1 LDLSLSSLKNRRL
14 NDAQLYVWL
23 LVAGVSLGWGV
34 VSALKPG
41 HSQDLKIIDTWLRT
55 WLWQGSNPYYLP
67 DYIVA
72 NYPPHAIV
80 ALSPLAWI
88 PESWVAGVWALLNL
102 LLAPAVGYLAFRV
115 MKPDAERRAALL
127 PCAMFLAW
135 AGLRTG
141 IGNGQFTLLIIAL
154 GLLALLFEEKRPWLG
169 GIFLAL
175 ALMKPHIGGAFLLWA
190 LFTKRWKMTLVACA
204 VMGVGVGIFSLRLA
218 ESPFEAVRAY
228 LGVIQHQFGRGT
240 DVQGDMSLRVVELR
254 PLVTLFIHQNEW
266 ANRIQQLLLVL
277 LLGCAGLAG
286 FLKSRLDKEA
296 RDAAVLQLCC
306 LWVLMSVFHNPY
318 DSTLLLPLMMGLWV
332 APVAAPAPSG
342 SERRW
347 DRAWLWLLQLAMVVE
362 VPALWW
368 KLSKAYDLSAFGWA
382 GALLAHVDRLLVLGL
397 FIYIMNRVRRNW
409 LVGREPQRAGE
420 TFRQSSTAIRHS
432 LTSEALDG
440 TEIFKARFALAVK
453 RALNFCLRLLRN
465 VLFLRL
471 TPPRAPRCVV
481 AHLIGNIGDI
491 VVAIPALIALRE
503 RYPESRLILFTSAG
517 TRGKNLAGAR
527 ELLASASFLDGVE
540 GYATEEI
547 RSPRS
552 ALGLL
557 RRLRQLQ
564 PDLFVSLPQCN
575 ISPGN
580 VLRNML
586 FARLTGARFGV
597 GFEVVTLF
605 LFSYEQAQYTG
616 VYPSEIE
623 RNLGHLKELGVTSPA
638 VKFEFGALDEEESR
652 RIERVAEVSRP
663 FVAVCPGGKQVGHRW
678 PLERFITV
686 ARYLKHERGLTLVT
700 VGSEG
705 ERELCDELLK
715 AVGGGVNLAGEL
727 SLRGTTELLSRAL
740 FLLTNDTGPMHL
752 AAAMGTPVV
761 AVYGSKDLNG
771 RWYPHGTGHE
781 LFRARTACRQCL
793 FADAESDHCVSRIKV
808 EDVLEGCQRLLQSL
822 DYSGE
827 QRRAGNNEEEIYDAH
842 FASQR

>member
-1 LDLSLSSLKNRRL
+1 LSSLKNSRL
-14 NDAQLYVWL
+14 SRAQAYAWL
-23 LVAGVSLGWGV
+23 AVAGVSLGWGV
-34 VSALKPG
+34 VSAFKPG
-41 HSQDLKIIDTWLRT
+41 HSQDLKIVNTWLRT
-55 WLWQGSNPYYLP
+55 WLWQGTNPYYLP

-80 ALSPLAWI
+80 GLSPLALI
-88 PESWVAGVWALLNL
+88 PESWEAGVWALLNL
-102 LLAPAVGYLAFRV
+102 LIAPAVGYLAFRV

-141 IGNGQFTLLIIAL
+141 VGNGQFTLLIIGL
-154 GLLALLFEEKRPWLG
+154 GLLAFLFEEKRPWLG
-169 GIFLAL
+169 GFFLAL

-190 LFTKRWKMTLVACA
+190 LFTKRWKMTLVACV
-204 VMGVGVGIFSLRLA
+204 VMGLGVGVFALRIA
-218 ESPFEAVRAY
+218 ENPFASVRDY

-254 PLVTLFIHQNEW
+254 PLVTLFIHQDAW
-266 ANRIQQLLLVL
+266 ANRIQQLLLVV

-286 FLKSRLDKEA
+286 LLKSRLDGHR
-296 RDAAVLQLCC
+296 RDAMVLQLCC

-318 DSTLLLPLMMGLWV
+318 DSTLLLPVMMGLW
-332 APVAAPAPSG
+332 AAPPVPAASSG
-342 SERRW
+342 SKRGASV
-347 DRAWLWLLQLAMVVE
+347 AWLWLLQLAMVIE
-362 VPALWW
+362 VPAVWW
-368 KLSKAYDLSAFGWA
+368 KLSKTYDLTAIGWA
-382 GALLAHVDRLLVLGL
+382 GVLLANVDRLLVLGL
-397 FIYIMNRVRRNW
+397 FVYILNRVRLNW
-409 LVGREPQRAGE
+409 FAKREPHRAVEMAAQGSVATRRPLTGDALSRAG
-420 TFRQSSTAIRHS
+420 
-432 LTSEALDG
+432 
-440 TEIFKARFALAVK
+440 IFKARFALAVR
-453 RALNFCLRLLRN
+453 RALNLGFRLLRN
-465 VLFLRL
+465 MLFLRR

-491 VVAIPALIALRE
+491 VVAIPALMALRE

-517 TRGKNLAGAR
+517 TRGRGLAGAR
-527 ELLASASFLDGVE
+527 ELLAGASFLDGVE
-540 GYATEEI
+540 VYATEDI
-547 RSPRS
+547 KRPRS
-552 ALGLL
+552 ALLLL
-557 RRLRQLQ
+557 RRLRGLR

-623 RNLGHLKELGVTSPA
+623 RNLGHLKELGVRSPV
-638 VKFEFGALDEEESR
+638 VKFEFGALNEEELQ
-652 RIERVAEVSRP
+652 RIERAAQLNGP

-678 PLERFITV
+678 PIERFITV
-686 ARYLKHERGLTLVT
+686 ARYLKHERGLNLVT

-715 AVGGGVNLAGEL
+715 SVGGGTNLAGEL

-740 FLLTNDTGPMHL
+740 LLLTNDTGPMHL
-752 AAAMGTPVV
+752 AAARGTPVV
-761 AVYGSKDLNG
+761 AIYGSKDLNG
-771 RWYPHGTGHE
+771 RWFPHGAGHE

-793 FADAESDHCVSRIKV
+793 FADNESDHCVSQIKV
-808 EDVLEGCQRLLQSL
+808 EDVLAGCQRLLQSL
-822 DYSGE
+822 DYNSE
-827 QRRAGNNEEEIYDAH
+827 LRTAGSKEEIYDAH
-842 FASQR
+842 FASQG